1 MIRLDPPWI
10 GELLGQYVRSDWDD
24 ARGELGYPQV
34 SPMFRKA
41 VGSSFELED
50 VTGYS
55 SAEMRA
61 MAHAIDWLQTHHAE
75 HWRALSRE
83 FRHWTRSTLAA
94 KPGDEQLVLE
104 AGILLAKKIDDMLD

>member
-24 ARGELGYPQV
+24 ARDEMGYPQV

-41 VGSSFELED
+41 VGTSWECED

-61 MAHAIDWLQTHHAE
+61 MAHAIEWLQAEHAE

-83 FRHWTRSTLAA
+83 FRHWTRSTLPA
-94 KPGDEQLVLE
+94 KPGDDDLVMQ
-104 AGILLAKKIDDMLD
+104 AGRMLAEKIDQLID

>member
-1 MIRLDPPWI
+1 MIRLEPAWL
-10 GELLGQYVRSDWDD
+10 GELLAHYVRSDWDD

-61 MAHAIDWLQTHHAE
+61 MAHAIDWLQAQHAE

-83 FRHWTRSTLAA
+83 FRTWTRSTLPA

-104 AGILLAKKIDDMLD
+104 AGILLAKKIDDLLD